1 MKNIVLFGLVVLFTA
16 ASTAS
21 AQPEFQ
27 FSLQSWGSFTSY
39 EHSDDSTSTQAGF
52 GIRRARIR
60 GKMTQEKAAAFIQY
74 EAINSTIVDVRLDY
88 ILNDNLMFRMGRFV
102 GPGSQAGSRTGH
114 TSIDLIE
121 RSIVGRNW
129 GTAVGRS
136 DSRTTGLALIGK
148 QNFFGYEIMISN
160 GSNSINLVPYNS
172 KSSNSDIDTGQL
184 PQIDVMGQF
193 KLLNTI
199 KTGIHY
205 GLANEDRVNKSSLTG
220 YAYFRP
226 EEYSAGNMR
235 FKFDFAKV
243 DDLEENNAM
252 MGYSALAVYKATRHF
267 EIGSRIET
275 WDWDIDTGDNVVT
288 NFTIGINYSVNPD
301 QWTDTMFKIDFTLK
315 STDGNTKIPD
325 PLIIHILWQMY
336 LHN

>member
-1 MKNIVLFGLVVLFTA
+1 MKNIMLFGLVVLFMIA
-16 ASTAS
+16 PTAS

-39 EHSDDSTSTQAGF
+39 DHTDGPTSTQSGF

-74 EAINSTIVDVRLDY
+74 ETISSTILDVRLDY
-88 ILNDNLMFRMGRFV
+88 NLNDNLIVRMGRFV

-129 GTAVGRS
+129 GTVVGRS

-148 QNFFGYEIMISN
+148 QNIFAYEIMVSN
-160 GSNSINLVPYNS
+160 GSNNINLVPYNS
-172 KSSNSDIDTGQL
+172 KSSNSGTDTGQL
-184 PQIDVMGQF
+184 PQIDVMGQIE
-193 KLLNTI
+193 LLNSI
-199 KTGIHY
+199 NAGIHY
-205 GLANEDRVNKSSLTG
+205 GLANEDRVDISSLTG
-220 YAYFRP
+220 FAYFKP
-226 EEYSAGNMR
+226 EEYSAGKMR

-243 DDLEENNAM
+243 DDLEDNIAM

-275 WDWDIDTGDNVVT
+275 WDWDVDAGDNVIT

-301 QWTDTMFKIDFTLK
+301 KWTDTMFKIDFTLK
-315 STDGNTKIPD
+315 SADGNTKIPD
-325 PLIIHILWQMY
+325 PFMMHILWQMY
-336 LHN
+336 LH